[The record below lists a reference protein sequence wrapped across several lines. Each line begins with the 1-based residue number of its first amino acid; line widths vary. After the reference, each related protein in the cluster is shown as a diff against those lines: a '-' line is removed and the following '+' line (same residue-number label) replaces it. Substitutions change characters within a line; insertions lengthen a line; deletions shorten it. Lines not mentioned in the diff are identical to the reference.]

1 MPEDISEFIDYEK
14 VEYTYY
20 DKDANVITENV
31 EVSCAYIATID
42 DKETYYVKVLRGS
55 LFNPEGMDSN
65 KIKSLLGKFSKV
77 KKETFDFYVDY
88 LKTKQRNS
96 LTWAERSN
104 VDV

>member
-31 EVSCAYIATID
+31 EASCAYVALINE
-42 DKETYYVKVLRGS
+42 KKSYYVKVLRGS
-55 LFNPEGMDSN
+55 LFDPKGMDSN
-65 KIKSLLGKFSKV
+65 KIKSLLIKFSKV

-88 LKTKQRNS
+88 LKTKQVNS

-104 VDV
+104 IDV

>member
-20 DKDANVITENV
+20 DKDANIITENV
-31 EVSCAYIATID
+31 DISCAYIAVVN
-42 DKETYYVKVLRGS
+42 DKKVYYIKVLRGS

-65 KIKSLLGKFSKV
+65 KIKSVLGKFSKV
-77 KKETFDFYVDY
+77 SKETFDHYVKY

>member
-1 MPEDISEFIDYEK
+1 MPEDISEFVDYEK

-20 DKDANVITENV
+20 DKDANIITENV
-31 EVSCAYIATID
+31 EVSCAYIAIVN
-42 DKETYYVKVLRGS
+42 DKKTYYIKTLRGS
-55 LFNPEGMDSN
+55 LFDPEGMDSQ
-65 KIKSLLGKFSKV
+65 KINTVLIKFSKV
-77 KKETFDFYVDY
+77 EKETFDFYVDY

>member
-20 DKDANVITENV
+20 DKDANIITENV
-31 EVSCAYIATID
+31 DISCAYIALIN
-42 DKETYYVKVLRGS
+42 DKKSYYVKVLRAS

-65 KIKSLLGKFSKV
+65 KIKSLLTKFSKV
-77 KKETFDFYVDY
+77 KKETFDFYIDY
-88 LKTKQRNS
+88 LKTKQMNS

-104 VDV
+104 IDV